1 MWENKESGEVCLVGG
16 QKDFGQMSCLSWVL
30 EEDEEFVMSVER
42 EGWNL
47 GQRKLPREGSEVR
60 ENCIL
65 RAAGM

>member
-1 MWENKESGEVCLVGG
+1 
-16 QKDFGQMSCLSWVL
+16 MSCLSWVL

-42 EGWNL
+42 EGWTP